1 METQSSR
8 LSFANNFVNGLQ
20 SLSLTNI
27 KREANVL
34 VVNNLLTHYNL
45 FSGLKLFKIT
55 QPYI

>member
-34 VVNNLLTHYNL
+34 VVNNLLTFYNL
-45 FSGLKLFKIT
+45 FSGLKPFKIT